1 MSESKDL
8 IMSIIDGDIQD
19 IKVEKEDINDRKL
32 TIKEIYEIEN
42 EHWFYKYRNA
52 MLKRML
58 KMHIKGED
66 LKIANIGVLTGTLA
80 KYIESFGEITHI
92 DSNISHI
99 KFVQSEHNLNVEYGE
114 LPWMIPLEDH
124 SMDYIIMLNYLE
136 YLDNDFWSLDNIN
149 KKLKK
154 SGKLILST
162 LANKNLYGLNDEVY
176 GVKRRYTK
184 ANLTKMLKENGFNID
199 YFTYY
204 ESFSSLKQSLK
215 LLKDKLFEEEEIYL
229 NKVPVNNDEI
239 YTLSKID
246 LDTIKDKPLL
256 HGNQMFFVCSK
267 MSESEQE
274 DFLKKDNNS
283 FLKKLINFKK

>member
-66 LKIANIGVLTGTLA
+66 LKIANIGYLQEPL

-99 KFVQSEHNLNVEYGE
+99 KFVQSEHNLNVEY
-114 LPWMIPLEDH
+114 
-124 SMDYIIMLNYLE
+124 
-136 YLDNDFWSLDNIN
+136 
-149 KKLKK
+149 
-154 SGKLILST
+154 
-162 LANKNLYGLNDEVY
+162 
-176 GVKRRYTK
+176 
-184 ANLTKMLKENGFNID
+184 ENCLG
-199 YFTYY
+199 
-204 ESFSSLKQSLK
+204 
-215 LLKDKLFEEEEIYL
+215 
-229 NKVPVNNDEI
+229 
-239 YTLSKID
+239 
-246 LDTIKDKPLL
+246 
-256 HGNQMFFVCSK
+256 
-267 MSESEQE
+267 
-274 DFLKKDNNS
+274 
-283 FLKKLINFKK
+283 